1 MKKIIFLVLIILIQ
15 SCFSYKTIDLK
26 STKLIA
32 EHKYKI
38 AEDKKLI
45 KARLK
50 SFDDSTAT
58 MMVGKTEKQ
67 IEFSKIK
74 IIKTRKF
81 SVLKTIALVP
91 IVGTTITLPFVIS
104 NPNIGQSI
112 GAVISITNQ
121 LKY

>member
-15 SCFSYKTIDLK
+15 SCFSYKIIDLK

-32 EHKYKI
+32 GHKYKI